1 MRGEWVKSK
10 RKGASGRF
18 FSGWEKGREK
28 RYESRWEKQEMTK
41 KAGKRRRRRWEN
53 KDKRPDSLPPHSH
66 VTQFTMFWPIMFYST
81 ITDSTVVS
89 SDLISQPISFSNV
102 NTKGEAE
109 PLAASSTHPLLLM
122 HYWLPW
128 KEARKGKQQ
137 AIILTPVSPNWN
149 PLTISTDDRGWG
161 DVGMFIPRALF
172 PACCSLLTHVKTWVR
187 MIIKSYARF
196 LCSWVAGAQLLNAC
210 TCVGLTFLPLSEI

>member
-1 MRGEWVKSK
+1 MRETRDDKK
-10 RKGASGRF
+10 K
-18 FSGWEKGREK
+18 
-28 RYESRWEKQEMTK
+28 KQ
-41 KAGKRRRRRWEN
+41 GKDEEGDERTT
-53 KDKRPDSLPPHSH
+53 DKRPDSLPPHSH

-122 HYWLPW
+122 HNWLPW

-137 AIILTPVSPNWN
+137 AIILTPVSPN
-149 PLTISTDDRGWG
+149 
-161 DVGMFIPRALF
+161 
-172 PACCSLLTHVKTWVR
+172 
-187 MIIKSYARF
+187 
-196 LCSWVAGAQLLNAC
+196 
-210 TCVGLTFLPLSEI
+210 